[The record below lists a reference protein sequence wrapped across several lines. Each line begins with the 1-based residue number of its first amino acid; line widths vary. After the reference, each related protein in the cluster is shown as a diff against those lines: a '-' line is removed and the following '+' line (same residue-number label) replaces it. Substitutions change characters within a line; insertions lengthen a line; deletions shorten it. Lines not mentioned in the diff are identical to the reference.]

1 MQGLQQTGLCP
12 VGSSGIN
19 AEYGGWGGP
28 NPPAER
34 LNQLYNL
41 VNMLGG
47 LGIQSLVTLFDWET
61 TFPAAG
67 TQTESDHFSYI
78 NAIVPH
84 FWNNPNVLGWDLK
97 NEPDHPN
104 NINGYDN
111 WNNDPTDRDKIV
123 SWLSRMAA
131 QVKVCDSVHPV
142 TVGMRWWENTPQV
155 IPFEDIVSFHS
166 YWPNIDQEITDIQSY
181 IGTSGKSILLEEF
194 GWPSDPYCSQY
205 NEQAQLDFYK
215 QQMEGVQRH
224 PIMGVIQ
231 WMTFD
236 ATKYTNDTTHT
247 YEDFFGLWR
256 YDYSL
261 KPAGTYYASVYW

>member
-19 AEYGGWGGP
+19 AEYG
-28 NPPAER
+28 
-34 LNQLYNL
+34 
-41 VNMLGG
+41 
-47 LGIQSLVTLFDWET
+47 
-61 TFPAAG
+61 
-67 TQTESDHFSYI
+67 
-78 NAIVPH
+78 
-84 FWNNPNVLGWDLK
+84 
-97 NEPDHPN
+97 
-104 NINGYDN
+104 
-111 WNNDPTDRDKIV
+111 
-123 SWLSRMAA
+123 
-131 QVKVCDSVHPV
+131 
-142 TVGMRWWENTPQV
+142 
-155 IPFEDIVSFHS
+155 
-166 YWPNIDQEITDIQSY
+166 QEITDIQSY